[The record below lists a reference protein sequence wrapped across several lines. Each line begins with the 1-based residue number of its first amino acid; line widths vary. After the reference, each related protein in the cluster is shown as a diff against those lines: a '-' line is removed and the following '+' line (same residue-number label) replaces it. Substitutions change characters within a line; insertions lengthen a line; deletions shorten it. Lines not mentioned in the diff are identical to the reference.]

1 MVTGNTFASSTG
13 YAIIISGAGGTYKNN
28 TGAQNNI
35 NGILLQNEIALAN
48 ATTTLKSNGLAY
60 VLASGAASPTVP
72 ASGGLR
78 VESGA
83 VVKGN
88 SGGGLSVFG
97 ALEIT
102 GTQASDVVFT
112 ALTDDAFGGDTDNA
126 SSTPEAGNWN
136 GIFINGGRLEGRGF
150 SVYYGGSPTGGGED
164 KGGVRVQSGTAIIRN
179 ALFDNNYMHGL
190 RALNATTTITDTI
203 FQNHTAPSSS
213 SQVSS
218 LAAFGNAPV
227 ALNTVTFANNALAVL
242 ADQTTQI
249 TGTNIIFTN
258 NTSTTSPQG
267 LFP

>member
-1 MVTGNTFASSTG
+1 MSCLRRLRTTHLEEIRTMPLPHQKRGTGTEFLST
-13 YAIIISGAGGTYKNN
+13 
-28 TGAQNNI
+28 
-35 NGILLQNEIALAN
+35 
-48 ATTTLKSNGLAY
+48 
-60 VLASGAASPTVP
+60 AADW
-72 ASGGLR
+72 
-78 VESGA
+78 
-83 VVKGN
+83 K
-88 SGGGLSVFG
+88 GGGSACTTEEVRL
-97 ALEIT
+97 
-102 GTQASDVVFT
+102 
-112 ALTDDAFGGDTDNA
+112 
-126 SSTPEAGNWN
+126 AG
-136 GIFINGGRLEGRGF
+136 
-150 SVYYGGSPTGGGED
+150 GGGED